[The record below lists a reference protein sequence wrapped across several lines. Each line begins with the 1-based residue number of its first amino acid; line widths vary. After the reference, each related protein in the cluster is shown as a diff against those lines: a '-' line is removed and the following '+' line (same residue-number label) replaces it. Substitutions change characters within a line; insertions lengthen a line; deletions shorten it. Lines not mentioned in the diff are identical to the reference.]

1 MILLIIKSCWKLGLY
16 MRICCCIDAYCQKRT
31 VLKSLMRRGKKNW
44 KRNWRGEL
52 TTLIKNKETRQI
64 SYKITFRLICYEKE
78 GYIFKRN
85 NHFTSDYSI
94 NTSYNELHQIAQ
106 EYYYIPESSDL
117 TYLNLFYGK
126 KIETGFKDLGA
137 YAFPQKE
144 KKRQFNYIFTTIDLR
159 GSCNCLKWKKN
170 VMMENC
176 IKFWWI

>member
-1 MILLIIKSCWKLGLY
+1 MKIGLVYEDILLYRRLLPEKDSTQKSYEEGKEELKKKL
-16 MRICCCIDAYCQKRT
+16 KRRT
-31 VLKSLMRRGKKNW
+31 HNFD
-44 KRNWRGEL
+44 
-52 TTLIKNKETRQI
+52 KNKETRQI

-117 TYLNLFYGK
+117 TYLTLFYGK

-137 YAFPQKE
+137 
-144 KKRQFNYIFTTIDLR
+144 
-159 GSCNCLKWKKN
+159 
-170 VMMENC
+170 
-176 IKFWWI
+176 